1 MQDRS
6 TTGIAEAPPRRA
18 DAATSPDRT
27 VLRGLRVEA
36 LGSGLPDMPGGA
48 DRDFDAILAGW
59 RLRHRRAG
67 GRDPFGDIVPEAVE
81 AEALEAALTGEAPV
95 ASGLVQ
101 GAIEDV
107 AHNLVRVIRGCL
119 VRPEWRGTQ
128 RVVIGGGFRV
138 ARIAELALARAGVLL
153 RAESLGSTVAAIRHN
168 PEETGL
174 LGAARLLPVRLLDS
188 ADAVLTADLG
198 RRSFRAGLVLPRLG
212 VAPELAAAGVW
223 RMRRWHHAAE
233 RPDRA
238 TAIARLSMML
248 RGLAAEAA
256 AAGLAV
262 PEPVAIGLPA
272 RIAADGSLGDG
283 AEALPGDWSEPGFL
297 PGEALG
303 RSLSAEHGTVLMHHS
318 TVTFGMSEAPFHRD
332 VARWGVL
339 RIGADPGYARFTNLP
354 LRR

>member
-1 MQDRS
+1 
-6 TTGIAEAPPRRA
+6 
-18 DAATSPDRT
+18 
-27 VLRGLRVEA
+27 
-36 LGSGLPDMPGGA
+36 
-48 DRDFDAILAGW
+48 
-59 RLRHRRAG
+59 
-67 GRDPFGDIVPEAVE
+67 
-81 AEALEAALTGEAPV
+81 
-95 ASGLVQ
+95 
-101 GAIEDV
+101 
-107 AHNLVRVIRGCL
+107 
-119 VRPEWRGTQ
+119 
-128 RVVIGGGFRV
+128 
-138 ARIAELALARAGVLL
+138 
-153 RAESLGSTVAAIRHN
+153 
-168 PEETGL
+168 
-174 LGAARLLPVRLLDS
+174 
-188 ADAVLTADLG
+188 
-198 RRSFRAGLVLPRLG
+198 
-212 VAPELAAAGVW
+212 
-223 RMRRWHHAAE
+223 
-233 RPDRA
+233 
-238 TAIARLSMML
+238 MML